1 MLNYISDSNDNEL
14 SGFLSKA
21 KDNASIRTIETQML
35 DGSFTIQTIGSSVSK
50 VSVEF
55 YCCTATRR
63 ELQACISTCQPIK
76 VYWLDRVWTGLIS
89 GGKLDW
95 ERFSRYETKIQE
107 KLAFEVL
114 VTEEAAR

>member
-1 MLNYISDSNDNEL
+1 MNNYLTDIDDQVL
-14 SGFLSKA
+14 PGFLAKA
-21 KDNASIRTIETQML
+21 KANASNRTIETQML
-35 DGSFTIQTIGSSVSK
+35 DGSFTVQTIGNSATK

-55 YCCTATRR
+55 YCSTATRR
-63 ELQACISTCQPIK
+63 ELQTCISICQSIK

-89 GGKLDW
+89 TGKLDW
-95 ERFSRYETKIQE
+95 ERFSKNTTKVQE

>member
-1 MLNYISDSNDNEL
+1 MRCWRDIRGQTMLNFISNINDNGY
-14 SGFLSKA
+14 SGFLTKA

-35 DGSFTIQTIGSSVSK
+35 DGTFTVQTIGSSATK

-55 YCCTATRR
+55 YCSTATRR
-63 ELQACISTCQPIK
+63 ELQTCINTCQPIK

-95 ERFSRYETKIQE
+95 ERFSINTLK
-107 KLAFEVL
+107 
-114 VTEEAAR
+114 